1 MPLNLAQPSP
11 DVASVGAGEAEEA
24 LGVSSEVRLP
34 FAHLLVHRKMPQEWL
49 HPWQFHSINIL
60 ITIIMVMEILCMMK
74 VAI

>member
-1 MPLNLAQPSP
+1 MSLNLAQPSP
-11 DVASVGAGEAEEA
+11 GVGAGEAEEA

-49 HPWQFHSINIL
+49 YPWQVRSINIF

>member
-11 DVASVGAGEAEEA
+11 GVASVGAGEAEEA

-49 HPWQFHSINIL
+49 HPWQFHSINI
-60 ITIIMVMEILCMMK
+60 TIIMVMEILCMMK